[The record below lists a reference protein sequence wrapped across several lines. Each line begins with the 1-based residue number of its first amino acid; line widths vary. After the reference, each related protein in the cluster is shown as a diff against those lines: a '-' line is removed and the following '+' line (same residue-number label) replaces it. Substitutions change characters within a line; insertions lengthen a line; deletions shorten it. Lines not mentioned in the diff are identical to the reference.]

1 MPRSYFVAASKTI
14 ARKGIKILI
23 GVALIYG
30 ALYSLVWVTEPFI
43 SLKPGESPLLTPN
56 QLRMTALSLSG
67 IYSFLVLAG
76 RI

>member
-14 ARKGIKILI
+14 ARKGVKILI